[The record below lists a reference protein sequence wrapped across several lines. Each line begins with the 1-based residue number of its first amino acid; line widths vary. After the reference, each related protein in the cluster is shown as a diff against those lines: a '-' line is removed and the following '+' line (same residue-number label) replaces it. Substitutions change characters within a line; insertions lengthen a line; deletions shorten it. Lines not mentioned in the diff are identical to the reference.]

1 MHLTHLY
8 KPLMAHLGSALPA
21 TWTPSTWDDWREI
34 QPGKTLILKPRFG
47 GASKRRPTRGKLWR
61 CSPEFDP
68 AVVAHAIGLEPNE
81 VVVQEV
87 VPGPDHAIEVCFLY
101 RRQDGAFGSLMT
113 GRKLRQRPRGFGSA
127 SYLVTTQAVELAA
140 LARRTVEALGL
151 FGLVSLEWKWNGE
164 AWALIEINC
173 RAPLYG
179 AVAPDVILDA
189 YHERAGLAPRA
200 PRVTPPGTSW
210 VYRAREPGLWATSDA
225 IDALHTPDDPWPGR
239 LGLPYTM
246 TLALMKR
253 LGRRHRVIP

>member
-1 MHLTHLY
+1 MPPATILGLSATGLAIARVLGRRGIRVFGVDDRWWEIGRTSRYVETSQTLTDCMAFHGPLFAGGDPELSYLDRVLEDIDRHRGPRRDSVAMLDKVHQTHLY

-47 GASKRRPTRGKLWR
+47 GASKTRPTRGKLWR
-61 CSPEFDP
+61 CSPELDP
-68 AVVAHAIGLEPNE
+68 AVVAHAIGLEPDE

-140 LARRTVEALGL
+140 LARRTV
-151 FGLVSLEWKWNGE
+151 
-164 AWALIEINC
+164 
-173 RAPLYG
+173 
-179 AVAPDVILDA
+179 
-189 YHERAGLAPRA
+189 
-200 PRVTPPGTSW
+200 
-210 VYRAREPGLWATSDA
+210 
-225 IDALHTPDDPWPGR
+225 
-239 LGLPYTM
+239 
-246 TLALMKR
+246 
-253 LGRRHRVIP
+253 